1 MRKIAIEDL
10 IQLLGMVG
18 IIGSL
23 VFVGLEMR
31 QSQRIAIAG
40 QQLGRSALFGDLIN
54 AYTEAG
60 GDIQSLYFEEKL
72 NYTLT
77 PEEVIY
83 RNGVHS
89 AWLLYENDFYQYSQ
103 GLMED
108 DVWQAKQRGIE
119 LLYNR
124 CFARGIYETRA
135 PIFSEKFQAIIEQIP
150 DECSDD
156 T

>member
-1 MRKIAIEDL
+1 MSNEEDRCARLDSTIRYGRDYWLAYIRWFRNEAISEDRNR
-10 IQLLGMVG
+10 
-18 IIGSL
+18 GS
-23 VFVGLEMR
+23 
-31 QSQRIAIAG
+31 AAG
-40 QQLGRSALFGDLIN
+40 AVALFGDLIN
-54 AYTEAG
+54 GYTEAG
-60 GDIQSLYFEEKL
+60 GDVQSLYFEENL

-77 PEEVIY
+77 PEEVIS

-119 LLYNR
+119 ILYNR

-135 PIFSEKFQAIIEQIP
+135 PIFSENFRAIIEQIP
-150 DECSDD
+150 DEC
-156 T
+156 

>member
-1 MRKIAIEDL
+1 MSKIAIEDL

-31 QSQRIAIAG
+31 PSQRIAIAG

-72 NYTLT
+72 NYNLT

>member
-1 MRKIAIEDL
+1 
-10 IQLLGMVG
+10 
-18 IIGSL
+18 
-23 VFVGLEMR
+23 MR
-31 QSQRIAIAG
+31 QSQTIAKAG

-60 GDIQSLYFEEKL
+60 GDIQSLYFEENL
-72 NYTLT
+72 NYTLAT
-77 PEEVIY
+77 EEVIY

-103 GLMED
+103 GLMEG

-119 LLYNR
+119 ILYNR

-135 PIFSEKFQAIIEQIP
+135 PIFSDNFRAIIEQIP
-150 DECSDD
+150 DECSND

>member
-1 MRKIAIEDL
+1 MRKIDIQDL

-23 VFVGLEMR
+23 IFVGLEMR
-31 QSQRIAIAG
+31 QSQRIAISG

-60 GDIQSLYFEEKL
+60 DDIQSLYFEEKL
-72 NYTLT
+72 NYTLA
-77 PEEVIY
+77 PEEVIS
-83 RNGVHS
+83 RNGAHS

-103 GLMED
+103 DLMED
-108 DVWQAKQRGIE
+108 DVWQAKQHGIE
-119 LLYNR
+119 ILYNR

-135 PIFSEKFQAIIEQIP
+135 PIFSENFRAIIEQMP
-150 DECSDD
+150 DEC
-156 T
+156 

>member
-1 MRKIAIEDL
+1 MRKTDIQDL

-23 VFVGLEMR
+23 IFVGLEMR
-31 QSQRIAIAG
+31 QSHRIAIAG
-40 QQLGRSALFGDLIN
+40 PQLGRSALFGDLIN

-60 GDIQSLYFEEKL
+60 GDVQSLYFEENL

-77 PEEVIY
+77 PEEVIF

-119 LLYNR
+119 ILYNR

-135 PIFSEKFQAIIEQIP
+135 PIFSENFRAIIEKIP
-150 DECSDD
+150 DEC
-156 T
+156 